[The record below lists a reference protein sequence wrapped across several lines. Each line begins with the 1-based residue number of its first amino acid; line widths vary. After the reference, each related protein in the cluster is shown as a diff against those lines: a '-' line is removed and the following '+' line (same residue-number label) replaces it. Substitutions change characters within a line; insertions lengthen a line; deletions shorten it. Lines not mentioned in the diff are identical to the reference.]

1 MSQRARDGIMKI
13 TLVWGFGKSSLIE
26 DIIFKILSRHSFT
39 ADASQFKL
47 LIVS

>member
-1 MSQRARDGIMKI
+1 MSQRARDGIMMI
-13 TLVWGFGKSSLIE
+13 VWGFGKSSLIE

>member
-1 MSQRARDGIMKI
+1 MSRRARDGIMKR
-13 TLVWGFGKSSLIE
+13 VWGFGESSLIE